1 MKGTDMEYEITIERT
16 QRFRYTF
23 KADNDEAAKQ
33 QAGKL
38 FCEEVEAHETIST
51 GEVSWD
57 YAVMDEVGRTII
69 DWS

>member
-1 MKGTDMEYEITIERT
+1 MEYEITIERT

-51 GEVSWD
+51 GEVSW
-57 YAVMDEVGRTII
+57 YYTFMDEVGRTII